1 MKDLLRRSQYLLSET
16 VPGALRPSISEV
28 AFVGRSN
35 VGKSSLLNA
44 LCDHKGLA
52 DVSKMPG
59 RTRMINVYAAAH
71 LRWLIDL
78 PGYGFALGSDELRK
92 TWAAMIEQYLTSR
105 KTLRAVLV
113 LFDSKIGPQP
123 MDHEMREW
131 LIHHQLP
138 YILVGNKIDQVPSS
152 KLTAQQT
159 QIAKAFHVA
168 PGEIRWVSATHGAG
182 LKALRKV
189 VVELLE
195 RDQYSPQN
203 ALLST

>member
-16 VPGALRPSISEV
+16 HPEALRPSISEV

-78 PGYGFALGSDELRK
+78 PGYGFAMGSDDLRQR
-92 TWAAMIEQYLTSR
+92 WAAMIEQYLSGR
-105 KTLRAVLV
+105 PTLRTVFV
-113 LFDSKIGPQP
+113 VFDSQLGPKAL
-123 MDHEMREW
+123 DHQMLEW
-131 LIHHQLP
+131 LVAHQIP
-138 YILVGNKIDQVPSS
+138 YVLVGNKIDQVPAQ
-152 KLTAQQT
+152 KREAQQKH
-159 QIAKAFHVA
+159 IAKILKV
-168 PGEIRWVSATHGAG
+168 PLTDIRWVSATHGAG
-182 LKALRKV
+182 IKVLRKE

-195 RDQYSPQN
+195 RDQYS
-203 ALLST
+203 S